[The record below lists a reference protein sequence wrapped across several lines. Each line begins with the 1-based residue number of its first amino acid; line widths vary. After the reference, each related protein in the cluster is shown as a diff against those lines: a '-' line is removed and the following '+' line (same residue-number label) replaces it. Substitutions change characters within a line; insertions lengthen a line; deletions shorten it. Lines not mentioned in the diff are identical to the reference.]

1 MPSVLGCAIVSGR
14 AIAETKPSPEWLLQ
28 STNKL
33 ATISPKIGGFP
44 PMVMQAERTKTYT
57 AEEYLE
63 QEVNSDERHEYINGE
78 IILKAGGTPNHN
90 LIVGNLSATLYFS
103 LKRQPY
109 DVFALNQ
116 RLWIPEKRFYTYP
129 DVMVVRG
136 ELQLQEGRN
145 DTLTNPILI
154 AEVLSKST
162 EGCDRGKKSQAYRSL
177 PSLQEYLFVDQYTM
191 HVERYY
197 RTEPNQWILSEYDKP
212 ESVIQF
218 NSIPGEISLVDL
230 YDKVDFQRDSE

>member
-1 MPSVLGCAIVSGR
+1 
-14 AIAETKPSPEWLLQ
+14 
-28 STNKL
+28 
-33 ATISPKIGGFP
+33 
-44 PMVMQAERTKTYT
+44 MVMQAEKTKTYT
-57 AEEYLE
+57 PEEYLE

-78 IILKAGGTPNHN
+78 IILMTGGTPNHN
-90 LIVGNLSATLYFS
+90 LIAGNLFATLNFS

-109 DVFALNQ
+109 FAFVTDQ
-116 RLWIPEKRFYTYP
+116 RLWVPEKGIYTYP
-129 DVMVVRG
+129 DVMVVQG
-136 ELQLQEGRN
+136 EVQLQEGRK
-145 DTLTNPILI
+145 DTVTNPILI

-162 EGCDRGKKSQAYRSL
+162 QGYDRGKKSQGYRTL

-197 RTEPNQWILSEYDKP
+197 RTETNEWVLSEYDRS